1 MKVDLGR
8 VLRRYFPGSFEMI
21 VVGITFIFLST
32 PGIGMIFV
40 TSDSIFPHMFTSL
53 RNLGIAW
60 LFDGLSRRRPH
71 LWRSPPFGVARNDGV
86 PRDSSLGQLM
96 YPCRANA

>member
-21 VVGITFIFLST
+21 VVGITFLFLST

-40 TSDSIFPHMFTSL
+40 TGDSIFPHMFTSL

-60 LFDGLSRRRPH
+60 GCLTAFLGFALIFGGIRHSA
-71 LWRSPPFGVARNDGV
+71 SPGTTAYRVTHPWG
-86 PRDSSLGQLM
+86 S
-96 YPCRANA
+96 